1 MKPNLLA
8 ISLLASSVA
17 LSGGYAFAAGKTLVY
32 CSEGSPEGFDP
43 AMFTSGTTFDA
54 SANTM
59 FDGLVNFKIGTT
71 EVVPGVAESW
81 SASADGKELTFK
93 LRSGVKFHTTK
104 YFTPTRD
111 LNADDVVFSFARQ
124 MDENNPFYKIANG
137 TFPYFDAMDMGNLIK
152 DIVKVDDMT
161 VKFVLDH
168 AEAPIISNMAMAFA
182 SIQSAE
188 YADGLATAGKESDL
202 NQSPV
207 GTGPFQFVG
216 YKKDA
221 AIRYAANSAYWGD
234 PVKIDNLVF
243 SITTDASV
251 RFQKMK
257 AGECH
262 AMPYPNPADLDD
274 IKATAGITVMEQ
286 EGLNVGYLAYNVEKE
301 TFKDVKVRKALN
313 HAINKNAIREVVF
326 NGYATVAKNPIP
338 PTIWSYDN
346 STVDD
351 EYDVAKAKAL
361 LKEAGMSS
369 FKTNIWA
376 MPVQRP
382 YNPDA
387 RKMAELIQADWAA
400 VGVEAEIVTFDWG
413 EYLKRSKAGE
423 HDTVLLGWTGDNG
436 DPDNFLRVLL
446 GCVSAKSGT
455 NRARWCNED
464 FEAELQ
470 AALLTTDQAARTAA
484 YKKAQAIF
492 KAEAPWATIAHSVTF
507 MPLSDK
513 ISGYKVDPLGGH
525 WFSNVDLN

>member
-1 MKPNLLA
+1 MKKNLIAMTMLA
-8 ISLLASSVA
+8 GSMMLSST
-17 LSGGYAFAAGKTLVY
+17 AFAGGTLVY

-43 AMFTSGTTFDA
+43 ALYTAGTTFDA

-59 FDGLVNFKIGTT
+59 FDGLVNFRVGTT
-71 EVVPGVAESW
+71 QVVPGVAESW
-81 SASADGKELTFK
+81 EISADGKELTFK
-93 LRSGVKFHTTK
+93 LRSGVKFHSTD

-111 LNADDVVFSFARQ
+111 LNADDVIFSFNRQ
-124 MDENNPFYKIANG
+124 MDKEDPFNKLANG
-137 TFPYFDAMDMGNLIK
+137 SFPYFDGMDMGNLIK
-152 DIVKVDDMT
+152 DIVKVDDLT

-168 AEAPIISNMAMAFA
+168 PEAPIVSNMAMAFA

-188 YADGLATAGKESDL
+188 YAASLVKSGNLGDL
-202 NQSPV
+202 NQKPI
-207 GTGPFQFVG
+207 GTGPFKFVA

-221 AIRYAANSAYWGD
+221 AIRYAANGDYWGEGA
-234 PVKIDNLVF
+234 KIDNLVF

-274 IKATAGITVMEQ
+274 IKATEGITLMEQ
-286 EGLNVGYLAYNVEKE
+286 EGLNVGYLAYNTEKE
-301 TFKDVKVRKALN
+301 NFADAKVRKALN
-313 HAINKNAIREVVF
+313 HAINKEAIKKVVF
-326 NGYATVAKNPIP
+326 NGYASVAKNPIP
-338 PTIWSYDN
+338 PTIWSYDD

-351 EYDVAKAKAL
+351 AYDVELAKKLLADAGKAD
-361 LKEAGMSS
+361 G

-387 RKMAELIQADWAA
+387 KKMAELIQADWAKI
-400 VGVEAEIVTFDWG
+400 GVDAEIVTFEWG

-446 GCVSAKSGT
+446 GCVAKDTGG
-455 NRARWCNED
+455 NRARWCNKE

-470 AALLTTDQAARTAA
+470 AALLTADPAARTAA
-484 YKKAQAIF
+484 YVKAQAIF
-492 KAEAPWATIAHSVTF
+492 KAEAPWATIAHSIVF
-507 MPLSDK
+507 MPISDK
-513 ISGYKVDPLGGH
+513 VTGYKVDPLGGH
-525 WFSNVDLN
+525 FFHNVEIK

>member
-1 MKPNLLA
+1 VKHNLIA
-8 ISLLASSVA
+8 ISLLASSIA
-17 LSGGYAFAAGKTLVY
+17 LSGQAFAAGKTLVY

-81 SASADGKELTFK
+81 SASADGTELTFK
-93 LRSGVKFHTTK
+93 LRPGVKFHSTK
-104 YFTPTRD
+104 YFTPSRD
-111 LNADDVVFSFARQ
+111 MNADDVVFSFSRQ
-124 MDENNPFYKIANG
+124 MDENNTFYKVANG

-188 YADGLATAGKESDL
+188 YANNLAAAGNEGDL
-202 NQSPV
+202 NQKPV

-221 AIRYAANSAYWGD
+221 AIRYSANASYWGD
-234 PVKIDNLVF
+234 EVKIDNLVF

-286 EGLNVGYLAYNVEKE
+286 EGLNVGYLAYNVEKDK
-301 TFKDVKVRKALN
+301 FKDVKVRKALN
-313 HAINKNAIREVVF
+313 HAINKEAIREVVF

-346 STVDD
+346 NTVDD
-351 EYDVAKAKAL
+351 EYNVEKAKAL

-455 NRARWCNED
+455 NRARWCNDD

-484 YKKAQAIF
+484 YEKAQAIF